1 MCKSIDEEEFND
13 DEDICANALR
23 SLYLANYLR
32 RISQFCANNTQHCSR
47 PTKKFDARE
56 SSSSCLACHD
66 KYVRTTTTQIT
77 SNGRKLSLC
86 APSNL
91 IWTVAS
97 NKTHHCN
104 CKNYQWP
111 VTKNPAIDYK
121 MLSHVEMQKIML
133 KSSVK

>member
-1 MCKSIDEEEFND
+1 MCRRVDED
-13 DEDICANALR
+13 DEDICANVLPGKLFAQNFAVTL
-23 SLYLANYLR
+23 
-32 RISQFCANNTQHCSR
+32 QKNTQHCSR
-47 PTKKFDARE
+47 QTKTLDASE

-66 KYVRTTTTQIT
+66 KYVRTTTTQIK
-77 SNGRKLSLC
+77 SNGRKLSHC

-111 VTKNPAIDYK
+111 VTKNPAINYK

-133 KSSVK
+133 KC